1 MKLTMLSSAEKVQ
14 GQGVAS
20 AYRELINLLQSQNE
34 QSYDLAINQFRR
46 SDITHYHTIDFR
58 FFLTTFFKR
67 TGVKVGYVHFLPE
80 TVDDSLSLP
89 KPIRSLFYYY
99 MVSFYK
105 RMDHLIVVN
114 PSFIPKLV
122 ALGLDQDKIHY
133 IPNFV
138 SKASFSAGK
147 KKYYSR

>member
-58 FFLTTFFKR
+58 F
-67 TGVKVGYVHFLPE
+67 
-80 TVDDSLSLP
+80 S
-89 KPIRSLFYYY
+89 
-99 MVSFYK
+99 
-105 RMDHLIVVN
+105 
-114 PSFIPKLV
+114 
-122 ALGLDQDKIHY
+122 
-133 IPNFV
+133 
-138 SKASFSAGK
+138 
-147 KKYYSR
+147 